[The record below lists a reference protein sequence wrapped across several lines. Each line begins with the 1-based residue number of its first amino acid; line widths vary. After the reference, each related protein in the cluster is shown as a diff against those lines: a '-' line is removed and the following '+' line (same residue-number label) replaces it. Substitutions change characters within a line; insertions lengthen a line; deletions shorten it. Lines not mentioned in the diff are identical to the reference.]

1 MPYDPTYM
9 WNLKP
14 KKQKNPELIQ
24 TKNRLVVAGCCGVG
38 VMEWAKWAKG
48 VKTYELPVIQYIRH
62 GHVTYS
68 MATIFTNTV
77 LHILKSLR
85 E

>member
-1 MPYDPTYM
+1 MESEAKKAK
-9 WNLKP
+9 KP
-14 KKQKNPELIQ
+14 RAHTNKEQ
-24 TKNRLVVAGCCGVG
+24 TGGCRMLRGRSNG
-38 VMEWAKWAKG
+38 MAKWAKG

-77 LHILKSLR
+77 LHI
-85 E
+85 